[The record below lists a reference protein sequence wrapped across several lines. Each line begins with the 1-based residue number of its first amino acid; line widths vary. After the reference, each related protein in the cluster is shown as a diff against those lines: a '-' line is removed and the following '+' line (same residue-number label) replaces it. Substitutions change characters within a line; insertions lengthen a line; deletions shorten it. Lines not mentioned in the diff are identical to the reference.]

1 MSQEPRTEQ
10 SVKTLV
16 DQARMASS
24 DTGPLLSKLA
34 DTVEELSNECF
45 RHQTQI
51 NLQKVRIAFLL
62 ARVNELRATPD
73 RTRG

>member
-45 RHQTQI
+45 RQQTQI

-73 RTRG
+73 ITRG

>member
-34 DTVEELSNECF
+34 DTVEELSNKCTVQEQAIDYQ
-45 RHQTQI
+45 RG
-51 NLQKVRIAFLL
+51 RIAVLGSRIDELKKEL
-62 ARVNELRATPD
+62 ASLR
-73 RTRG
+73 G

>member
-34 DTVEELSNECF
+34 DAVEELSNERF
-45 RHQTQI
+45 RQQTQI